1 MSVVSTFFRI
11 RRKKV
16 LFTFLPLFI
25 WLLSTACQTPS
36 QYRLEADEAANAII
50 EEKQDQ
56 ALGQTQDFSIERP
69 ADILRR
75 RLLIE
80 QELPYKGDASLGT
93 DKLNP
98 VPHWPEK
105 EYPKSDLVSQDA
117 IILENSKPVILT
129 LIQALQIGAGNN
141 AEYQTKKEEIFRAAL
156 NLDLKRNDFG
166 FTLAGEAGSSY
177 TYDESDGSSTN
188 TSTLGGGARSS
199 TTVNEDAVESVEH
212 SGSLSVSKTLY
223 NGAKITAA
231 LAVDLVS
238 LLTGDGASSMGI
250 TGDMSIS
257 IPLLRGSGRH
267 IVMEPLTQAERDVVY
282 AMYEFERFKTTF
294 AVDIVRGYLDVI
306 KQLDQVDNAAENYNN
321 LTISARR
328 MRSLAD
334 SGRTTEIEVDRA
346 VQDQLRARNRWITAK
361 GLYEDRLDNLKK
373 LINIPPDAAVEIDRS
388 ELAQLNA
395 YISRMVSMVY
405 EEEPFSS
412 EDGNNFETGVGKSPM
427 EEKKMIGPFGM
438 DEIHAIKTGLDHRLD
453 LRVSEGKVFDA
464 QRAVVVKADALRA
477 ELTLLGKAQYGESRS
492 LATVYQ
498 DDAELRT
505 DKGIYT
511 GLFNLDLPFER
522 TAERNAYRNSYI
534 NLERAVRDFQ
544 KMEDDVKLS
553 IRDCLRRME
562 EATEGLR
569 IQTMAV
575 SVAEKRVRSADMFF
589 EAGRAEL
596 RDLLDAQEALLTAK
610 NALTA
615 AMVDYRMAELEFQR
629 DTGLL
634 TIDEKGLFQ
643 EYNPGG
649 KINDKKS

>member
-1 MSVVSTFFRI
+1 MG
-11 RRKKV
+11 
-16 LFTFLPLFI
+16 
-25 WLLSTACQTPS
+25 CQTPS
-36 QYRLEADEAANAII
+36 QYRLEADDAAETII
-50 EEKQDQ
+50 VEKQVQ
-56 ALGQTQDFSIERP
+56 VLGQIQDFSIERP

-80 QELPYKGDASLGT
+80 QELPYTGDASLGA
-93 DKLNP
+93 DKLKP

-105 EYPKSDLVSQDA
+105 EYPKSDQVAKDH
-117 IILENSKPVILT
+117 IMLEAKQPLTLT

-141 AEYQTKKEEIFRAAL
+141 AEYQTNKEEIFRAAL

-166 FTLAGEAGSSY
+166 FSLTVKAGSSY
-177 TYDESDGSSTN
+177 TYDESDSSGTG
-188 TSTLGGGARSS
+188 TGTFSGGARSS
-199 TTVNEDAVESVEH
+199 TTMNEDAVESVEH

-250 TGDMSIS
+250 TGDTSIS

-282 AMYEFERFKTTF
+282 AIYEFERFKTTF
-294 AVDIVRGYLDVI
+294 AVDIAQGYLDVI
-306 KQLDQVDNAAENYNN
+306 KQLDQVDNAAQNYNN
-321 LTISARR
+321 LTISANR

-334 SGRTTEIEVDRA
+334 SGRTTELEVDRA
-346 VQDQLRARNRWITAK
+346 VQEQLRARNRWITAK
-361 GLYEDRLDNLKK
+361 GLYDDRLDNLKR
-373 LINIPPDAAVEIDRS
+373 LIGIPPDAAVEMDRS
-388 ELAQLNA
+388 ELEQLTT
-395 YISRMVSMVY
+395 YISGIVSNVF
-405 EEEPFSS
+405 EFESLS
-412 EDGNNFETGVGKSPM
+412 LDGGNDPDIGVVKTSM
-427 EEKKMIGPFGM
+427 EAEKPVGAFGM
-438 DEIHAIKTGLDHRLD
+438 DETSAIQTGLDHRVD
-453 LRVSEGKVFDA
+453 LRVSEGRVYDA
-464 QRAVVVKADALRA
+464 QRTVVVMADALRA

-511 GLFNLDLPFER
+511 ALFNLDLPFER

-534 NLERAVRDFQ
+534 ALERAVRDFQ
-544 KMEDDVKLS
+544 KMEDDIKLS

-562 EATEGLR
+562 EALEGLR
-569 IQTMAV
+569 IQTQAV
-575 SVAEKRVRSADMFF
+575 SVAEKRVKSADMFF

-615 AMVDYRMAELEFQR
+615 AMVDYRMAELGFQR

-634 TIDEKGLFQ
+634 AIDENGLFH

-649 KINDKKS
+649 IINNEES

>member
-1 MSVVSTFFRI
+1 
-11 RRKKV
+11 
-16 LFTFLPLFI
+16 
-25 WLLSTACQTPS
+25 
-36 QYRLEADEAANAII
+36 
-50 EEKQDQ
+50 
-56 ALGQTQDFSIERP
+56 
-69 ADILRR
+69 
-75 RLLIE
+75 
-80 QELPYKGDASLGT
+80 
-93 DKLNP
+93 
-98 VPHWPEK
+98 
-105 EYPKSDLVSQDA
+105 
-117 IILENSKPVILT
+117 
-129 LIQALQIGAGNN
+129 
-141 AEYQTKKEEIFRAAL
+141 
-156 NLDLKRNDFG
+156 
-166 FTLAGEAGSSY
+166 
-177 TYDESDGSSTN
+177 
-188 TSTLGGGARSS
+188 
-199 TTVNEDAVESVEH
+199 
-212 SGSLSVSKTLY
+212 
-223 NGAKITAA
+223 
-231 LAVDLVS
+231 
-238 LLTGDGASSMGI
+238 
-250 TGDMSIS
+250 
-257 IPLLRGSGRH
+257 
-267 IVMEPLTQAERDVVY
+267 
-282 AMYEFERFKTTF
+282 
-294 AVDIVRGYLDVI
+294 
-306 KQLDQVDNAAENYNN
+306 
-321 LTISARR
+321 
-328 MRSLAD
+328 
-334 SGRTTEIEVDRA
+334 
-346 VQDQLRARNRWITAK
+346 
-361 GLYEDRLDNLKK
+361 
-373 LINIPPDAAVEIDRS
+373 
-388 ELAQLNA
+388 
-395 YISRMVSMVY
+395 
-405 EEEPFSS
+405 
-412 EDGNNFETGVGKSPM
+412 M
-427 EEKKMIGPFGM
+427 EEKKMIGPSGM

-522 TAERNAYRNSYI
+522 RAERNAYRNSYI